1 MKASVIIPTRNGAEN
16 MERLLK
22 ALGEQTFR
30 PVQIFVVDSSSE
42 DDTLKICRDCG
53 AEHIQIDIKAFDH
66 GGTRNLAASRAIGD
80 VLVFMTQDAVLSD
93 NECLENLIYPLEDAA
108 VGASYGR
115 QIPKEDANLIERF
128 ARGFNYPSS
137 EVTKGIEDLPS
148 LGIKTFFFS
157 NVCSAIKKMAYEEVG
172 GFPDKTIT
180 NEDMFLAAKLLMNG
194 YKIAYQPHAV
204 IYHSHNYSFGS
215 QFKRYFDIGVFF
227 NRNQWIR
234 DLARAEGEGIKCL
247 KEMIK
252 FLSGNRRWTW
262 IPYGLADITNRYLGY
277 RVGLL
282 EQALPLWIKKKIS
295 YNENFWNNEVPS
307 LIDRRD
313 ARV

>member
-22 ALGEQTFR
+22 ALGEQTLR

-80 VLVFMTQDAVLSD
+80 VLVFMTQDAVLND

-128 ARGFNYPSS
+128 VRGFNYPSS
-137 EVTKGIEDLPS
+137 EVTKGIEDLPN

-204 IYHSHNYSFGS
+204 ICHSHNYSFGS

-252 FLSGNRRWTW
+252 FLSGNGRWTW

-295 YNENFWNNEVPS
+295 YNENFWNDKVS
-307 LIDRRD
+307 SIIDRRE
-313 ARV
+313 ASF